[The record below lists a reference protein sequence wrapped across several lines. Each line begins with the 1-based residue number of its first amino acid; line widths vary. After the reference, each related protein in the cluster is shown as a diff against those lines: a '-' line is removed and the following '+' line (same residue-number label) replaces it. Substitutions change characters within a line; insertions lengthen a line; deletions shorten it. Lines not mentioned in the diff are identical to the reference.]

1 MPARFRSTPAAL
13 AALLAAAPVAARA
26 QTTGTGCADL
36 ATQYDQ
42 AIRTADGLVTA
53 AVEHALKATDPF
65 GVLKQLDLAGQGASP
80 EQAVRRGA
88 LAALPPTTQGAV
100 LIYLVRA
107 NTAMQALLWKAA
119 RRPAGIGTE
128 PPERWPAGG
137 FPDPDQG
144 GSSVAGA

>member
-13 AALLAAAPVAARA
+13 AALLAAAPVVARA

-53 AVEHALKATDPF
+53 AVEHALKATDPS

-100 LIYLVRA
+100 LIYLLRA
-107 NTAMQALLWKAA
+107 NTAMQALLWK
-119 RRPAGIGTE
+119 GC
-128 PPERWPAGG
+128 PPPGG
-137 FPDPDQG
+137 G
-144 GSSVAGA
+144 RN